1 MFSTRTDW
9 DFRPSALYSLLQQK
23 RARNEVILDLTESNP
38 TKCGFNAS
46 ASDLVDAEVLQRS
59 ALYEPDPKGLRS
71 ARQAV
76 SDWYKSQNIIIDP
89 DRIILTSSTSE
100 AYSFLFRLLCNVG
113 DVVAV
118 PQPSYPL
125 FEYLA
130 RLNDILTQE
139 YELTYDGEWHC
150 DRSSFEDVLASN
162 AEALILVH
170 PNNPTGSYLKKD
182 ERDWIVSKAEARKV
196 PLIVD
201 EVFSP
206 FSFGQDNR
214 RASSFA
220 ATTSTLTFTVNGLS
234 KLLGLPQ
241 MKLAWIVV
249 SGPDDECA
257 NAVHRLEVIAD
268 TYLSVGTVVQQSLP
282 RLLTAHQQMTD
293 RILARTKTNYEFL
306 NTACTADLPVTLFQS
321 EGAWSAILRLPE
333 KRTDEE
339 WAFELLQ
346 HSGVATH
353 PGHLFEIRT
362 KSCVVVSL
370 LPEPGI
376 FSEGIR
382 RLLAALVQ

>member
-9 DFRPSALYSLLQQK
+9 DLQHSPLYSLLQQK
-23 RARNEVILDLTESNP
+23 RARGEVILDLTESNP

-46 ASDLVDAEVLQRS
+46 ASELVDAEGLQRS

-71 ARQAV
+71 ARRAV
-76 SDWYKSQNIIIDP
+76 SDWYQRQGIAVDP

-113 DVVAV
+113 DMVAV

-139 YELTYDGEWHC
+139 YRLTYDGEWHC

-170 PNNPTGSYLKKD
+170 PNNPTGSFVKKE
-182 ERDWIVSKAEARKV
+182 ERDWIVSEAGARII

-206 FSFGQDNR
+206 FSFEHDER
-214 RASSFA
+214 RAGSFA
-220 ATTSTLTFTVNGLS
+220 ATTSALTFTVSGLS

-241 MKLAWIVV
+241 LKLAWIVV
-249 SGPDDECA
+249 SGTDDECV
-257 NAVHRLEVIAD
+257 NAVRRLEVIAD

-293 RILARTKTNYEFL
+293 RILARTKSNYEFL
-306 NTACTADLPVTLFQS
+306 KRACAADLPVTLFQS

-353 PGHLFEIRT
+353 PGHLFEIQI

-370 LPEPGI
+370 LPESGI

-382 RLLAALVQ
+382 RLLTAIVQ